1 MQMPLRG
8 SNSDSI
14 CEIEELMFKF
24 VIIRAGIL
32 FQQGG
37 MHRCGACMTRT
48 PPKNRRRLTGGAL
61 WPQEGILRHAP
72 MLGRTPLLK

>member
-24 VIIRAGIL
+24 VIIRAGIRSK
-32 FQQGG
+32 
-37 MHRCGACMTRT
+37 MVVY
-48 PPKNRRRLTGGAL
+48 TGVV
-61 WPQEGILRHAP
+61 HV
-72 MLGRTPLLK
+72 